1 MRMRKRKKI
10 AVFVSFSG
18 QGGVERMMVNLCEG
32 LVGLG
37 CRVDLLAIKAPAE
50 ALSAFPPDI
59 NVIELGAKH
68 TLSSIVP
75 LVRYLKRERPDA
87 LLAAKDRAN
96 KVAIL
101 ARRISRAP
109 VRVVVRMGT
118 TVTAALRG
126 RSGVRQRMW
135 YLPMRMLYPLAD
147 EIVAVSDG
155 VRSDLAA
162 ITGLPPGRIRVLPNP
177 VISPRIMDLAREPV
191 DHPWFGEDEI
201 PVILG
206 VGRLTRQKDFHTL
219 IKAFAKLPADAPCRL
234 VIIGEGRDR
243 ESLLSL
249 ADSLGVGKR
258 LDLPGFAKNPWAYMA
273 RASLF
278 VLSSAWEGSP
288 NVLTEALALGAPAA
302 ATDCPSGPREILKG
316 GYYGKLAPVGD
327 VEALAEAMRATLANP
342 PETSFL
348 KEAVR
353 DYTIENSARRYLD
366 ALLGSRQNID

>member
-1 MRMRKRKKI
+1 MYKGKKI

-32 LVGLG
+32 MAGLG
-37 CRVDLLAIKAPAE
+37 CRVDLLAIKAPPKAPA
-50 ALSAFPPDI
+50 ALPPDVH
-59 NVIELGAKH
+59 VIKLGAKH
-68 TLSSIVP
+68 TLSSIGP

-96 KVAIL
+96 KAAIL
-101 ARRISRAP
+101 ARRIARVPS
-109 VRVVVRMGT
+109 RVVVRMGT

-126 RSGVRQRMW
+126 KSGVRQRLW

-147 EIVAVSDG
+147 EIVAVSNG
-155 VRSDLAA
+155 VRKDLTA

-191 DHPWFGEDEI
+191 DHPWFREKDI

-206 VGRLTRQKDFHTL
+206 VGRLTRQKDFPTL
-219 IKAFAKLPADAPCRL
+219 IKAFAKLPADSPCRL
-234 VIIGEGRDR
+234 VILGEGRDR

-249 ADSLGVGKR
+249 AGSLGVGER
-258 LDLPGFAKNPWAYMA
+258 VDLPGFARNPWAYMA

-288 NVLTEALALGAPAA
+288 NVLTEAMALGAPVVAA
-302 ATDCPSGPREILKG
+302 DCPSGPREILQG

-327 VEALAEAMRATLANP
+327 VEALAEAMRATLADP
-342 PETSFL
+342 PDKAFVQ
-348 KEAVR
+348 EAVR
-353 DYTIENSARRYLD
+353 DYTIETSARRYLE
-366 ALLGSRQNID
+366 ALLGLSRESY